1 MYHTKSRFP
10 ISSVFPLKCKICTA
24 RNLKTIL
31 DYGIKLVPLEIIQNG
46 FKDSSHHSRATTS
59 ILAYM
64 VLFTAIPLMLWSFK
78 LQQSNLVFWI
88 QLYQDIRTGEF

>member
-1 MYHTKSRFP
+1 MTQKNTSYSFITIEKA
-10 ISSVFPLKCKICTA
+10 IEMQ
-24 RNLKTIL
+24 NLYSNIRLQNEIGTL
-31 DYGIKLVPLEIIQNG
+31 LEIIQNG
-46 FKDSSHHSRATTS
+46 FKDSFHHSRATTS

-64 VLFTAIPLMLWSFK
+64 VLSTAIALMLWSFK